1 MKSARNSWADHV
13 PDRLQKEVYPGA
25 EIPFVPVEPDVL
37 DGGDGVEG
45 VGVDDLASGCRVCRV
60 LFRFLGPY
68 TRYRLYVR
76 KGYGTNRS
84 VF

>member
-37 DGGDGVEG
+37 DGGDVVEG
-45 VGVDDLASGCRVCRV
+45 VGQVVWRWIRRVRWLVWWFLAVSGDEDLSMDEM
-60 LFRFLGPY
+60 
-68 TRYRLYVR
+68 
-76 KGYGTNRS
+76 N
-84 VF
+84 

>member
-37 DGGDGVEG
+37 DVGDVVEG
-45 VGVDDLASGCRVCRV
+45 VGGKVVGLVTPLQVIRGRTLPWR
-60 LFRFLGPY
+60 LFDV
-68 TRYRLYVR
+68 RLV
-76 KGYGTNRS
+76 S
-84 VF
+84 VSFTI

>member
-37 DGGDGVEG
+37 DGGDALQGL
-45 VGVDDLASGCRVCRV
+45 GVDTLATGRRVRRV
-60 LFRFLGPY
+60 VWWFSRVNAEISNYLFL
-68 TRYRLYVR
+68 LE
-76 KGYGTNRS
+76 N
-84 VF
+84 

>member
-37 DGGDGVEG
+37 DGGDVVEG
-45 VGVDDLASGCRVCRV
+45 LGEVAWRRVR
-60 LFRFLGPY
+60 RPG
-68 TRYRLYVR
+68 
-76 KGYGTNRS
+76 
-84 VF
+84 

>member
-37 DGGDGVEG
+37 DGGDVVEG
-45 VGVDDLASGCRVCRV
+45 AGVGFGCVESAE
-60 LFRFLGPY
+60 LELTLWAGI
-68 TRYRLYVR
+68 
-76 KGYGTNRS
+76 
-84 VF
+84 

>member
-37 DGGDGVEG
+37 DGGDGVAGGG
-45 VGVDDLASGCRVCRV
+45 VVGLA
-60 LFRFLGPY
+60 
-68 TRYRLYVR
+68 
-76 KGYGTNRS
+76 
-84 VF
+84 